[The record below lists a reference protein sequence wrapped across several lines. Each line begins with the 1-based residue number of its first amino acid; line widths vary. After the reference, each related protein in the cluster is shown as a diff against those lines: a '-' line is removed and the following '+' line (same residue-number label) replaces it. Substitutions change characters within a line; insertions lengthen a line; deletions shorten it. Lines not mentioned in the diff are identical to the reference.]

1 LHLDYGETRIRR
13 MRLSNVESGQRLP
26 QRLFL
31 RALSAASG
39 MRPPDVIKTATYRPE
54 IFGKAFGPVAHEVL
68 RVSSTWSVGEL
79 ELFGAFTSKLNQ
91 CRF

>member
-1 LHLDYGETRIRR
+1 MSEAGKIVR
-13 MRLSNVESGQRLP
+13 MRLRNVESGHRLP

-31 RALSAASG
+31 RVLRVASG
-39 MRPPDVIKTATYRPE
+39 FQPPDVIKTASYRPE
-54 IFGKAFGPVAHEVL
+54 IFGRAFGPVAHDVL
-68 RVSSTWSVGEL
+68 RSSSTWSVGEL